1 MSISPNPMAVA
12 WSVWR
17 SLRTVLPPRPTG
29 GDAWDHGL
37 LEEPLRRLHIDGP
50 GILPDLADPIKAY
63 LSEAATVA
71 PDRLSRDEALA
82 LWINLYNAGALLMAG
97 RALQDGHDSVL
108 RIPGAFRRPLLTI
121 GGEDLSLDDIEH
133 AKLRRLGDPRIHA
146 GIVCGS
152 VSCPTLRHEPYRGGD
167 VDAQLD
173 DQMRR
178 VLVAGALGID
188 HEAGVVELSR
198 IFLWYGADFVR
209 PHAMPTF
216 LPVRSQRVLTSLL
229 HWVDPDRS
237 EWIRAH
243 RPRVRFQSYDWSL
256 SCRVG

>member
-1 MSISPNPMAVA
+1 MGSNPKLPSESAFALVSIGWLWVGLAVVADGSPTPPYRWGCMG
-12 WSVWR
+12 S
-17 SLRTVLPPRPTG
+17 RTVG
-29 GDAWDHGL
+29 GT
-37 LEEPLRRLHIDGP
+37 LRRLQIDGP
-50 GILPDLADPIKAY
+50 GILPDLADLIKAY

-97 RALQDGHDSVL
+97 RVLRDGHDSVL
-108 RIPGAFRRPLLTI
+108 RTPGAFRRPLLTI
-121 GGEDLSLDDIEH
+121 GGEELSLDDIEH

-146 GIVCGS
+146 GIVCGF
-152 VSCPTLRHEPYRGGD
+152 VSCPTLRPEPYRGGD

-178 VLVAGALGID
+178 VLVDGALVID
-188 HEAGVVELSR
+188 HEARVVELSR

-216 LPVRSQRVLTSLL
+216 LPGSAAESPDIPRKCVLRPHS
-229 HWVDPDRS
+229 
-237 EWIRAH
+237 
-243 RPRVRFQSYDWSL
+243 RPRERE
-256 SCRVG
+256 RP